1 MIIGGIKQKLV
12 FLMVRY
18 RKLNFLKTGSRQVIA
33 FYTKKIT
40 WLILSNL
47 QMSDEESQF
56 PALSQIMV
64 MGRKINEN

>member
-1 MIIGGIKQKLV
+1 MNFRLMSMIQEIKLS
-12 FLMVRY
+12 
-18 RKLNFLKTGSRQVIA
+18 KTGSRQVIA
-33 FYTKKIT
+33 FTTKKIT